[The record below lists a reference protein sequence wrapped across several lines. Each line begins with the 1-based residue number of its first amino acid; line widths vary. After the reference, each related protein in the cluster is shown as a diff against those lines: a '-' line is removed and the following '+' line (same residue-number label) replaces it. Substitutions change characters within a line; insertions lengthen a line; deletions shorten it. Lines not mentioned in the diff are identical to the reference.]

1 MSTSFKKIKSGS
13 SVYYIKVDKTNGA
26 VIIEPG
32 SSSISLSKDTII
44 SMLNFRRSFAYAEAI
59 KRREITGNSII
70 PIKLDQYDENTVGD
84 KTTLVVTEY
93 SLTQKSD
100 YPEIIFKN
108 IDVSTGSYIQNVF
121 LPGNVA
127 DEFFRQVSAAGIKS
141 DVIQISD
148 IQYVKKLPDETV
160 ADSTV
165 VYRIGSTL
173 YKLNA
178 DQDAFVELS
187 GNFVRV
193 RKLYEFSPVMK
204 ENVLYEL
211 GQSYKD
217 EFGNEFDRGVYTY
230 TKTGNVLTKTDLVIY
245 ITKKLPEV
253 SAAKENYVYLLSKDD
268 IAANKQ
274 RGTMWKLNS
283 KKDDFVE
290 ETRKYESVP
299 KLPYSPLAVDNT
311 YYILNDERIF
321 KANSGKYDNLGTIAD
336 VKELPDITNIIL
348 DDKVVY
354 VLVEKDGNKA
364 KGSKWIFDATDK
376 QFVAFTD
383 GYKGHQNSNS

>member
-32 SSSISLSKDTII
+32 SSSISLSKDTIV
-44 SMLNFRRSFAYAEAI
+44 SMLDFRRSFAYAEAI

-70 PIKLDQYDENTVGD
+70 PIKLDQYDENTVNG

-178 DQDAFVELS
+178 EQDAFVELS
-187 GNFVRV
+187 GSFVRV

-204 ENVLYEL
+204 ENILYEL

-230 TKTGNVLTKTDLVIY
+230 TKTGNVLTKTDFVIY
-245 ITKKLPEV
+245 LTKKLPEV
-253 SAAKENYVYLLSKDD
+253 SAAKENYIYLLSKDD

-283 KKDDFVE
+283 KKDAFVE
-290 ETRKYESVP
+290 ETRIYENVP

-321 KANSGKYDNLGTIAD
+321 KANGGKYDNLGTISD
-336 VKELPDITNIIL
+336 VKELPDVTNVIL

-354 VLVEKDGNKA
+354 VLVEKDGEKA